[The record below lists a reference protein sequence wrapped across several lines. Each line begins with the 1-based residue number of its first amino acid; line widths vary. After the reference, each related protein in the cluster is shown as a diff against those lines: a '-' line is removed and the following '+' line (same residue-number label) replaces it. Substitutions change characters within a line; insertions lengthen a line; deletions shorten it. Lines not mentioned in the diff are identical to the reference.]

1 MIKNIKKHEALWGLG
16 TISVLWILGVIFAG
30 KLFFIDTIELD
41 CGSVLLSSI
50 FPFAFLIILTWIA
63 YISKRHSMQTFFKT
77 SYVFAAISIVGTIP
91 EFLYGFFED
100 SVVLGPLLFALGAV
114 NSVLLGMPVAAVIRA
129 VAYSKELAFSVLVLS
144 LLISIVCY
152 LTVKEKKPNCQ

>member
-1 MIKNIKKHEALWGLG
+1 MK
-16 TISVLWILGVIFAG
+16 
-30 KLFFIDTIELD
+30 
-41 CGSVLLSSI
+41 
-50 FPFAFLIILTWIA
+50 
-63 YISKRHSMQTFFKT
+63 TFFLS

-91 EFLYGFFED
+91 EFLYGAFED
-100 SVVLGPLLFALGAV
+100 NVVLDPLLFALGAV

-144 LLISIVCY
+144 LVISSVCY